1 MGEAQTTGSEE
12 VRGCRQKAYRR
23 ASDSLIR
30 VFPHMVYERRN

>member
-30 VFPHMVYERRN
+30 VFVPPYGL

>member
-12 VRGCRQKAYRR
+12 VRGCRQE

-30 VFPHMVYERRN
+30 VFPQMVYKRRN